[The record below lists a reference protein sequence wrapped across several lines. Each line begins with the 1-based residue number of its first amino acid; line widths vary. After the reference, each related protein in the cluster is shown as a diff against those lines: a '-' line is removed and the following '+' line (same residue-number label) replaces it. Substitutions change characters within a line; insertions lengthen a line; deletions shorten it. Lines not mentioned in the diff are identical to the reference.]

1 MINIIF
7 ATDINLLIGNNN
19 ELPWHYKKDLLFL
32 KEKTNNKIVLMGD
45 NTYKSLRFY
54 YKDKKL
60 PYNKIY
66 LATKNSDNSYF
77 FKEDDI
83 TVVNDIFGFI
93 KNNKEEIWV
102 IGGKTIYELLLPYA
116 DNLYITFIL
125 KSHKGN
131 IYLNK
136 LDLSNFEI
144 VDKKIED
151 FLVFCH
157 YERKI
162 K

>member
-19 ELPWHYKKDLLFL
+19 ELPWHYKKDLLFF

-60 PYNKIY
+60 PYSKIF
-66 LATKNSDNSYF
+66 LATKNIDTSYF
-77 FKEDDI
+77 LKEDNI
-83 TVVNDIFGFI
+83 VVVNDIFDFI
-93 KNNKEEIWV
+93 QNNQEEVWV

-136 LDLSNFEI
+136 LDLSNFEL

-151 FLVFCH
+151 NLVFCK